1 LTSVRASFGGQRQI
15 RWQLALLRAQ
25 QTPGGGVLAE
35 ASCATGSYSV
45 LVCGGLLWQARR
57 PNASRLMVSRA
68 TSVASCVA
76 GSCDEFECGR
86 LLRRVRVQWAPVA
99 RYVVVCLV
107 SRRWAQQRPRP
118 SGDLMCS
125 GLGGDVVLVGRPRV
139 RRASRRARRRPRVRR
154 APTVGLALMRDEFQA
169 GSCLTEASYL
179 GGGLG
184 IA

>member
-15 RWQLALLRAQ
+15 RWQLALLRVQ
-25 QTPGGGVLAE
+25 RTPGGGGLAE

-57 PNASRLMVSRA
+57 PSASRLVVSWA

-86 LLRRVRVQWAPVA
+86 PLRRVRVQWAPVA
-99 RYVVVCLV
+99 RSVVVCLA
-107 SRRWAQQRPRP
+107 SRRWDRRRPRP

-125 GLGGDVVLVGRPRV
+125 GLGGDAVLVGRPRV
-139 RRASRRARRRPRVRR
+139 RRASRWARRRPRARR
-154 APTVGLALMRDEFQA
+154 APTVGLALVRDEFQA
-169 GSCLTEASYL
+169 GSCSTEASYL
-179 GGGLG
+179 SGGLG